1 MEADISERFL
11 SIARTLPKVADPAL
25 YQEIL
30 AQLDAPVDVVKSL
43 AEETRKLYTA
53 KHRSTVGLR
62 AFIEW
67 LSKDFHHT
75 AEQ

>member
-11 SIARTLPKVADPAL
+11 TIARTLPKVADPAV
-25 YQEIL
+25 YEGIL
-30 AQLDAPVDVVKSL
+30 SKMGEPLDVVKST

-67 LSKDFHHT
+67 LSNNQHT
-75 AEQ
+75 L